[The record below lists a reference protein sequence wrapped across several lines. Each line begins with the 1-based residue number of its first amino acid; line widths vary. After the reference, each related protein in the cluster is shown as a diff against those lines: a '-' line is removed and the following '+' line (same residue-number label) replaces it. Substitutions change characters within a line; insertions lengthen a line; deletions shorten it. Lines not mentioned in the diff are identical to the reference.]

1 MEARDIDSGNILLE
15 DNLCKNI
22 FVTFHTKL
30 LWVQN
35 LRICFNKIDGFIQIY
50 DRIRHL
56 VILGQS
62 WFDEICDS
70 IKYQKS
76 GSTDSIN

>member
-1 MEARDIDSGNILLE
+1 MGA
-15 DNLCKNI
+15 KP
-22 FVTFHTKL
+22 
-30 LWVQN
+30 

-50 DRIRHL
+50 DRISHL

>member
-1 MEARDIDSGNILLE
+1 MGA
-15 DNLCKNI
+15 KP
-22 FVTFHTKL
+22 
-30 LWVQN
+30 

-56 VILGQS
+56 VILSQS